1 MFIKQASIPPP
12 MQPFQSKHHGYD
24 QGSRIRAPLK
34 HEHNHPQ
41 LENIIIP
48 ALETDDEKLLCL
60 SKVNR
65 VHSTSTTYAQGFAQ
79 AALPS
84 SCSAWLRGLGT
95 LSSANKCVL
104 HLQYPPPPKLETS
117 NTSRR
122 IGM

>member
-12 MQPFQSKHHGYD
+12 MQPFL
-24 QGSRIRAPLK
+24 SRHQLRPLLKDLGTPK
-34 HEHNHPQ
+34 HEYNHPQ
-41 LENIIIP
+41 LENIIIH
-48 ALETDDEKLLCL
+48 ALETADEKLLCL

-65 VHSTSTTYAQGFAQ
+65 VPSTSTTHAQGFAQ

-95 LSSANKCVL
+95 LSSANTASFIFNT
-104 HLQYPPPPKLETS
+104 PPPLKLETS
-117 NTSRR
+117 NTRKR